1 MRVRV
6 RVCVHVRVRVRERV
20 GVRVRVQVCVHVHV
34 QVQVQVCVCEQVRV
48 PVGDHLGSAVELG
61 SISAALDIP
70 APRCGS
76 LQNLSQKQFN
86 ASIDQ
91 FSPACWFVES
101 HVALPAVTIGRRT
114 VVD

>member
-6 RVCVHVRVRVRERV
+6 RVRVHVRVRVRERV
-20 GVRVRVQVCVHVHV
+20 RVRVQVCVHVYVHV
-34 QVQVQVCVCEQVRV
+34 QVQVQVCEQVRV

-70 APRCGS
+70 VPRCGS
-76 LQNLSQKQFN
+76 LQSLSPKQFN